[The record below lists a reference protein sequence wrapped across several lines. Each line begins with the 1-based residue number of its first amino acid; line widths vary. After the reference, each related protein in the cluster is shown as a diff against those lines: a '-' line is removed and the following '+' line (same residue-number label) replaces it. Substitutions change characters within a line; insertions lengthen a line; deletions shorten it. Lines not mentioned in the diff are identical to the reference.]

1 MALLAMSDPP
11 VRGEPGGCMSPVAPA
26 EPTQGG
32 GRLRGALR
40 VRHKHRWVGFEG
52 IVASGKTTQARI
64 LAANLKSPA
73 EVVPEFGNHEL
84 GRYLSSYG
92 SPGMRL
98 APEGCES
105 SYVRHLLALSSHMQK
120 LRNTARSKNTLLDV
134 ATLTDAAFALADL
147 PEPAAQELRP
157 IMRSAVDSLIEL
169 VHPPAHRGVLIY
181 LDCDPKVAAE
191 RLARRND
198 AAVGAEQVDFLGR
211 MHDAYEY
218 LLSER
223 RDFVRVDANREIDE
237 VALDVRAH
245 VRM

>member
-1 MALLAMSDPP
+1 MF
-11 VRGEPGGCMSPVAPA
+11 PVAPA

-40 VRHKHRWVGFEG
+40 VRPKHRWVGFEG
-52 IVASGKTTQARI
+52 IVASGKTTQARL
-64 LAANLKSPA
+64 LADHLKSSA

-98 APEGCES
+98 TPGGTES
-105 SYVRHLLALSSHMQK
+105 SYIRHLLALSSHMQK
-120 LRNTARSKNTLLDV
+120 LRSTARSRNTLLDV

-157 IMRSAVDSLIEL
+157 VMRSAVDFFVEL
-169 VHPPAHRGVLIY
+169 VRPPARRGVLIY
-181 LDCDPKVAAE
+181 LDCEPKVAAE

-198 AAVGAEQVDFLGR
+198 AEVSTEQIDFLGR

-218 LLSER
+218 LLSGR
-223 RDFVRVDANREIDE
+223 RDFVRVDANRGIAE
-237 VALDVRAH
+237 VASDVRAH

>member
-1 MALLAMSDPP
+1 MLPI
-11 VRGEPGGCMSPVAPA
+11 APA

-32 GRLRGALR
+32 RRLRGVLR
-40 VRHKHRWVGFEG
+40 VRHRHKWVGFEG
-52 IVASGKTTQARI
+52 IVASGKTTQARL
-64 LAANLKSPA
+64 LARRLKSSTD
-73 EVVPEFGNHEL
+73 VVPEFGNHEL

-98 APEGCES
+98 TPEGCES

-120 LRNTARSKNTLLDV
+120 LRDTPRSRNTLLDV

-157 IMRSAVDSLIEL
+157 IMRSAVNSLIEL

-181 LDCDPKVAAE
+181 LDCEPEVAAE
-191 RLARRND
+191 RLARRN
-198 AAVGAEQVDFLGR
+198 GAEVRVDQIEFLRR
-211 MHDAYEY
+211 MRDAYEF
-218 LLSER
+218 LLEDR
-223 RDFVRVDANREIDE
+223 RDFVRVDSNGGIDE

>member
-1 MALLAMSDPP
+1 MF
-11 VRGEPGGCMSPVAPA
+11 PVAPA
-26 EPTQGG
+26 APTQGG
-32 GRLRGALR
+32 GWLRGALR
-40 VRHKHRWVGFEG
+40 VRLKHRWVGFEG
-52 IVASGKTTQARI
+52 IVASGKTTQARL
-64 LAANLKSPA
+64 LADNLKSAA

-98 APEGCES
+98 TPEGTES

-120 LRNTARSKNTLLDV
+120 LRNTARSRNTLLDV

-147 PEPAAQELRP
+147 PEPAARELRP
-157 IMRSAVDSLIEL
+157 VMRSAVDFFVEL
-169 VHPPAHRGVLIY
+169 VRPPARRGVLIY
-181 LDCDPKVAAE
+181 LDCEPEVAAE

-198 AAVGAEQVDFLGR
+198 AEISTEQIDFLGR

-218 LLSER
+218 LLSGR
-223 RDFVRVDANREIDE
+223 QDFVRVDANREIAA
-237 VALDVRAH
+237 VASDVRAH

>member
-1 MALLAMSDPP
+1 ML
-11 VRGEPGGCMSPVAPA
+11 PVAPA

-32 GRLRGALR
+32 RWLRVLR
-40 VRHKHRWVGFEG
+40 VRHRHKWVGFEG
-52 IVASGKTTQARI
+52 VVASGKTTQARL
-64 LAANLKSPA
+64 LARSLRSTA

-98 APEGCES
+98 TPEGCDT

-120 LRNTARSKNTLLDV
+120 LRNTARSRNTLLDV

-147 PEPAAQELRP
+147 PEPAARELRP
-157 IMRSAVDSLIEL
+157 VMRSAVDSLIEL
-169 VHPPAHRGVLIY
+169 VRPPAHRGVLIY
-181 LDCDPKVAAE
+181 LDCAPEVAAE

-198 AAVGAEQVDFLGR
+198 AEVDPEQIAFLGR

-218 LLSER
+218 LLTGR
-223 RDFVRVDANREIDE
+223 QDFVRVDANRDVDE
-237 VALDVRAH
+237 VASAVRAH